1 MARDMDK
8 PVLIHI
14 RTYKGR
20 GYQYAENAPSV
31 YHGLAAFDGEKGAGE
46 AIAKGFSH
54 TFGET
59 MCTIAGVNGKL
70 CAVTAA
76 MESGTSFRRISAKNT
91 AAVSLMSA
99 LRRNTP
105 SRSAPVWRAAA

>member
-20 GYQYAENAPSV
+20 GYKYAENAPSV
-31 YHGLAAFDGEKGAGE
+31 YHGLAAFDREKGAGE

-54 TFGET
+54 AFGET
-59 MCTIAGVNGKL
+59 MCTIAGVNEKL

-76 MESGTSFRRISAKNT
+76 MESGTGLTDFRENT